1 MSKSYKQ
8 LKHEIKML
16 TLAKDVALSVVASL
30 RERVKELEDNTESKV
45 MAEHEPPKYKI
56 GKFGQAGIVF
66 YDKGFYSDDWRYME
80 VTKSKYEFKAQWSE
94 GLYDVETEEKIGSG
108 DRNTKNIRNS
118 LYEVEINKAA
128 QLCYNLKIDY
138 YNDWFLPSKDELNL
152 IYKNLHKKGI
162 GDFKDACYWSSSQYY
177 NNVNNAWLQNFNNG
191 NQNYSYS
198 KANTTRVRAVRAF

>member
-66 YDKGFYSDDWRYME
+66 YDKGFYSDGWRYME
-80 VTKSKYEFKAQWSE
+80 VAESKYEFKAQWSE

-152 IYKNLHKKGI
+152 IYENLHKKGI
-162 GDFKDACYWSSSQYY
+162 GDFKNQFYWSSSQYDSDY
-177 NNVNNAWLQNFNNG
+177 SNAWDQDFTDG
-191 NQNYSYS
+191 DQNYTNGKNS
-198 KANTTRVRAVRAF
+198 TLRVRAVRAF